1 MADDKDQRDDIQ
13 DKDQHQPSPA
23 KHEDEIVEDT
33 DRERELSDLADESE
47 VVDEPESDASDASVT
62 PPSASS
68 EAADGGSTNELAEVK
83 DSLLRVRADFDNFKR
98 RAESDRTKTIQV
110 ARTDV
115 ILDLLPVIDNFDR
128 AFADVPQEIESNN
141 WYQGVAAIKKQFE
154 KMLQDLGIE
163 RIETVGQEFD
173 PELHEAIAHEASD
186 QAENVV
192 VKEFEAG
199 YRLGDA
205 VIRHARVAVSSGH
218 SDSNDNNSEESKEN

>member
-1 MADDKDQRDDIQ
+1 MADDKDQRDDLEQ
-13 DKDQHQPSPA
+13 DENTRDDSAAPSPQDA
-23 KHEDEIVEDT
+23 KDPIEHPSDEDADEVAEEAT
-33 DRERELSDLADESE
+33 PEADESE
-47 VVDEPESDASDASVT
+47 SDAA
-62 PPSASS
+62 PPSASTDAN
-68 EAADGGSTNELAEVK
+68 EGELAEVK

-98 RAESDRTKTIQV
+98 RAEGERTKTIQV

-128 AFADVPQEIESNN
+128 AFADVPAEIESNN

-154 KMLQDLGIE
+154 KMLQELGIE

-192 VKEFEAG
+192 IKEFEAG

-218 SDSNDNNSEESKEN
+218 SDSKSEDKE